1 MRKLLQEKGSV
12 FKKIMSWILV
22 MVILFTSADMSA
34 FVVAAE
40 EQNEIVLS
48 DGSSDSNEISSEIQ
62 QNDSSVLEQ
71 ETLDSSVTEEGEEQL
86 QMDTPEEEQLFSD
99 GA

>member
-1 MRKLLQEKGSV
+1 
-12 FKKIMSWILV
+12 

-40 EQNEIVLS
+40 EQNEVASS

-62 QNDSSVLEQ
+62 KMTVLYQNRKRWI
-71 ETLDSSVTEEGEEQL
+71 L
-86 QMDTPEEEQLFSD
+86 Q
-99 GA
+99 